1 MARAIVISFII
12 LFCIFAALLNWGV
25 FIEPRLVEEVH
36 LEAEITGL
44 PQAWEGRTVAF
55 IADMQVGMPLG
66 NTDTLWRIIK
76 RIIAERPALVLIGGD
91 FVYHP
96 TEDDSLAEA
105 REEFD
110 EEEKA
115 ETRIMIWRAVSYVAP
130 LVEAGLPVY
139 AVFGNH
145 DYAMETE
152 SALKLAWVADEL
164 ETVLERAG
172 IQVLRNESVALQ
184 DPGGDSARQALHL
197 VGVDAYYPGEAN
209 VHQSLAGL
217 PAKAPRLVLMH
228 NPQSFA
234 DIPAGEAPLALSAH
248 THGGQIRIP
257 GLYSW
262 SWLSIVREHEVHSD
276 GWIKDFGAPGNRLY
290 VNRGIG
296 FSIFPVRINCRPEL
310 TWITLRRKARP

>member
-1 MARAIVISFII
+1 MTRVIATLSII
-12 LFCIFAALLNWGV
+12 IFCIFAVLLNWGML
-25 FIEPRLVEEVH
+25 IEPRLVEEVR
-36 LEAEITGL
+36 LEAEIPGL
-44 PQAWEGRTVAF
+44 PQAWEGKTVAF

-91 FVYHP
+91 FIYHP

-105 REEFD
+105 RAEFD
-110 EEEKA
+110 EEEMA
-115 ETRIMIWRAVSYVAP
+115 ETRILIWRSVSYVAP

-152 SALKLAWVADEL
+152 SALKLAWVANEL
-164 ETVLERAG
+164 EVVLERAG

-209 VHQSLAGL
+209 VHQSLADL
-217 PAKAPRLVLMH
+217 PPKAPRLVLMH
-228 NPQSFA
+228 NPQSFS
-234 DIPAGEAPLALSAH
+234 DIPAGEAPLALSGH

-262 SWLSIVREHEVHSD
+262 SWLSIVREHEVHTD

-296 FSIFPVRINCRPEL
+296 FSIFPVRIHCLPEL
-310 TWITLRRKARP
+310 TWITLRQTARP